1 MNRNHSREQHKNEP
15 YVVTRRYLGTHSAED
30 VVADLV
36 KAHA

>member
-15 YVVTRRYLGTHSAED
+15 YVATRRYLGIRSAED
-30 VVADLV
+30 VVAALV